1 MWFAGR
7 KNLFEVKSLK
17 LFMRWTPLEILY
29 STTGVGGRH
38 QTERALGRVPK
49 SSAPCRPSFQSPYPC
64 CARPCAYNQGDLF
77 GNSGKDNTQGM
88 LYLSRMDPSR
98 DPKKT
103 RVDTAEEQRHRS
115 LAQFG
120 AKEGEDFV
128 AEQEVG
134 RVLCR
139 CCYSP
144 PHALTA
150 PSAE

>member
-1 MWFAGR
+1 RSSKRTPPLTKGSHPAAVSTPSLGEGR
-7 KNLFEVKSLK
+7 EQFQAVKSLFK
-17 LFMRWTPLEILY
+17 
-29 STTGVGGRH
+29 
-38 QTERALGRVPK
+38 
-49 SSAPCRPSFQSPYPC
+49 PY
-64 CARPCAYNQGDLF
+64 QGDLF

-134 RVLCR
+134 RVLCG
-139 CCYSP
+139 CC
-144 PHALTA
+144 
-150 PSAE
+150 